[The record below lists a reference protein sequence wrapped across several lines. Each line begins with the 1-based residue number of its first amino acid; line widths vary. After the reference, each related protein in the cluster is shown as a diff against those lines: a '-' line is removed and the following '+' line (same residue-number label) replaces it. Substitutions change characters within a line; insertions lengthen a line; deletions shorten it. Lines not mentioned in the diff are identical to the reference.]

1 MELCNGDC
9 TKCTAKHYSGILTGC
24 KIFNSIIRANEMK
37 EEAYR
42 AMKNYWENK
51 EQVEEMEILIYKN
64 TQGEQ
69 VPVELYD
76 PVEILINGKWIEL
89 NLESLSFEKSEED
102 I

>member
-51 EQVEEMEILIYKN
+51 E
-64 TQGEQ
+64 
-69 VPVELYD
+69 
-76 PVEILINGKWIEL
+76 
-89 NLESLSFEKSEED
+89 
-102 I
+102 